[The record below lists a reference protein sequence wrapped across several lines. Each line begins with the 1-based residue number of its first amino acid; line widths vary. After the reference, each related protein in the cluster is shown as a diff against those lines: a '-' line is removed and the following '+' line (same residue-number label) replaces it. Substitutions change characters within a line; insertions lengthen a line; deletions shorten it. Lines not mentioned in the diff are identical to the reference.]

1 MLTYER
7 ANELFHYDP
16 SSGRLIWKK
25 VTTNRVKVGDDAG
38 TLCKTTGYTNV
49 VVDGRGYTVHRIA
62 ILLSTGVYGK
72 GIQVDHINH
81 DRADN
86 RIENLRV
93 TSHMKNMQNQ
103 SKRITNKT
111 GVTGVCIRYTR
122 KGTLRYAATIT
133 VNFKPIFLGNY
144 DTLEEAAVVRKSA
157 EFLYGYHPNHGK

>member
-1 MLTYER
+1 MLTFER

-25 VTTNRVKVGDDAG
+25 VTSNRVKVGDDAG
-38 TLCKTTGYTNV
+38 TPCKTTGYTNV
-49 VVDGRGYTVHRIA
+49 VVDGHGYTVHRIA
-62 ILLSTGVYGK
+62 VLLSTGAYEK
-72 GIQVDHINH
+72 GVQVDHINH
-81 DRADN
+81 DRSDN

-93 TSHMKNMQNQ
+93 TSHIENMQNQ

-122 KGTLRYAATIT
+122 KGTLRYVAYIT
-133 VNFKPIFLGNY
+133 VNFKRIDLGSY